1 MSCIRN
7 VYKLRGQVI
16 VFRWLKEGGKVERRI
31 RCRTLFLLW
40 VGKAML
46 ACRRKVLIMG
56 EVGKMKLGRMTLCSL
71 REKAKSQLT
80 KLNSSTCQNGGFPT

>member
-1 MSCIRN
+1 
-7 VYKLRGQVI
+7 
-16 VFRWLKEGGKVERRI
+16 
-31 RCRTLFLLW
+31 
-40 VGKAML
+40 ML